1 MEFAEVL
8 RRRRMTRAFVP
19 DPLDRDAVERIVA
32 AGLRAPSAG
41 NTQGTTLL
49 VLDGRAE
56 VDRFWNA
63 VLPPERRDGF
73 AWPHLPDAPLLIV
86 PCAHEDAYRRRYAEE
101 DKCVTDQTGFWPVP
115 FWHVDTAFAAMCI
128 QLAAIDE
135 GYGVLF
141 FGIFPPQLP
150 AFRATF
156 GVPDDHVPIGAVAIG
171 VPRPDADRPSRSLQ
185 RARRAVADAVR
196 RGTWRHD

>member
-1 MEFAEVL
+1 ML
-8 RRRRMTRAFVP
+8 RRRRMTRAFVA
-19 DPLDRDAVERIVA
+19 DPLDPAAVERIVA

-41 NTQGTTLL
+41 HTQGTTLL
-49 VLDGRAE
+49 VLDGRTE

-63 VLPPERRDGF
+63 VLPADRRDGF
-73 AWPHLPDAPLLIV
+73 PWPQLPDAPLLVV
-86 PCAHEDAYRRRYAEE
+86 PCAHEDAYRRRYAED
-101 DKCVTDQTGFWPVP
+101 DKGVTDQTAFWPVP

-150 AFRATF
+150 AFRAAF
-156 GVPDDHVPIGAVAIG
+156 GVPDDHVPIGALAIG
-171 VPRPDADRPSRSLQ
+171 RPRVDAERPSRSLQ
-185 RARRAVADAVR
+185 RGRRDVDDVVR
-196 RGTWRHD
+196 RGTWRRD